1 MIIDLKRWLFDLVLS
16 FILWWSCYSIHAV
29 CTTKYVFSFSQDI
42 FNTRQYFSWST
53 PFSLDCNKAFLYFFL
68 FFKGRIMFLHLGSIV
83 GGLPE
88 AIKRLLHASL
98 SWVRAPTK
106 PFISSFSFYRRW
118 VQSMLGHLLT
128 TPALKLWRSDWLMK
142 RTTPEVGN
150 RESVDNSLGQ
160 LRGWQQDFH
169 GGFELLSHS
178 LLWLF
183 MLLLL
188 ILFNPGGGTMRPPH
202 GF

>member
-1 MIIDLKRWLFDLVLS
+1 MIL
-16 FILWWSCYSIHAV
+16 
-29 CTTKYVFSFSQDI
+29 FSQDI

-53 PFSLDCNKAFLYFFL
+53 PFSLDCNKRFSL
-68 FFKGRIMFLHLGSIV
+68 FFQFFKKRIMFLHLGSIV
-83 GGLPE
+83 GVCQ
-88 AIKRLLHASL
+88 RLLRGSFTPLCLECEPQPNPSSLLFLFIGDESNQCLVTYWWLRYWSFGDLIGWLAS
-98 SWVRAPTK
+98 
-106 PFISSFSFYRRW
+106 
-118 VQSMLGHLLT
+118 
-128 TPALKLWRSDWLMK
+128 
-142 RTTPEVGN
+142 EVGN